1 MWTWW
6 AHVIHSCGENRRFH
20 FTSTPLSCRNAF
32 CFQTGRK
39 LRGTGIAIRLRAL
52 YSTRE
57 INTPFKAFVCVCVL
71 WQGSNFHI
79 SRREKHGN
87 VFKTHL
93 LGKPVIR
100 VTGAENIRKIL
111 LGEHNL
117 VCTQWPQSTRIIL
130 GPDTLVN
137 SIGDLHKKK
146 RKVRMKRRLVK
157 TISKIDDMKMSHK
170 LIVCRRQLGEAWS
183 SSRPANW
190 THLQRKCRIGLLL
203 ARERNQGNKIG
214 L

>member
-1 MWTWW
+1 MGRTRPLYT
-6 AHVIHSCGENRRFH
+6 HELNTS
-20 FTSTPLSCRNAF
+20 FT
-32 CFQTGRK
+32 
-39 LRGTGIAIRLRAL
+39 
-52 YSTRE
+52 
-57 INTPFKAFVCVCVL
+57 AFVCVCVL
-71 WQGSNFHI
+71 RQGSNFHI

-146 RKVRMKRRLVK
+146 RKVRMK
-157 TISKIDDMKMSHK
+157 
-170 LIVCRRQLGEAWS
+170 
-183 SSRPANW
+183 
-190 THLQRKCRIGLLL
+190 
-203 ARERNQGNKIG
+203 
-214 L
+214 